1 MVGAGLER
9 TGNRLLQEHQR
20 LPGERMDGLPRDRG
34 SARRTGRTLTLYH
47 RALHQTRP
55 RKLRG
60 APNTRRRGRHPP
72 AHGDLLGRNE
82 GEGAV
87 AVGVGGYVVQLA
99 DEGLPLAEAR
109 GVGSRAGEE
118 LDGEGLVG
126 GGVETSGDG
135 RLTGGGDS

>member
-1 MVGAGLER
+1 M
-9 TGNRLLQEHQR
+9 
-20 LPGERMDGLPRDRG
+20 
-34 SARRTGRTLTLYH
+34 LTLPYH
-47 RALHQTRP
+47 RALYQTRP
-55 RKLRG
+55 RKLRC

-87 AVGVGGYVVQLA
+87 AVGVGGYVVQLP

-109 GVGSRAGEE
+109 GVGRRAREE

-135 RLTGGGDS
+135 SRSAEGDGRRDAGEVLEGVCSGVGVVW